1 MRETPQMQ
9 VWRGAF
15 GTEYTDRNILRPD
28 ELDAL
33 YQRRLGVS
41 RRAMNEQ
48 FLDDLPRALRI
59 LEVGSNV
66 GNQFLCLQA
75 MGFTHLCG
83 VELQRY
89 AVELS
94 KRYVHNVAVLQGSA
108 FDVPFKDA
116 SFDLVYTSG
125 VLIHLAPA
133 DIGGALREIYRCASR
148 YIWGL
153 EYFAPHYQEVEYRGH
168 QALLWKTDFAKLY
181 LDAFPDLRL
190 VKQRIFRELDGPNE
204 DIMFLL
210 EKPASGTSG

>member
-1 MRETPQMQ
+1 MHETPQMQ
-9 VWRGAF
+9 VWLGAF
-15 GTEYTDRNILRPD
+15 GKAYTDRNILTPD

-41 RRAMNEQ
+41 RRAMNEE
-48 FLDDLPRALRI
+48 FLGDLPRDMRI

-75 MGFTHLCG
+75 MGFSQLCG

-94 KRYVHNVAVLQGSA
+94 KRYVHNVDVLQGSA

-133 DIGGALREIYRCASR
+133 DIGGALREIYRCSRR

-153 EYFAPHYQEVEYRGH
+153 EYYARQYQEVEYRSNK
-168 QALLWKTDFAKLY
+168 ALLWKTDFAKLY
-181 LDAFPDLRL
+181 LETFPDLRL
-190 VKQRIFRELDGPNE
+190 VKQRIFPSVEGPNE

-210 EKPASGTSG
+210 EKPAPVT

>member
-15 GTEYTDRNILRPD
+15 GTEHTDRNILRPD

-125 VLIHLAPA
+125 VLIHLAPP

>member
-1 MRETPQMQ
+1 MQ
-9 VWRGAF
+9 VWVGAF
-15 GTEYTDRNILRPD
+15 GKAYTDRNILTPD

-41 RRAMNEQ
+41 RRAMNEE
-48 FLDDLPRALRI
+48 FLGDLPRDMRI

-75 MGFTHLCG
+75 MGFSQLCG

-94 KRYVHNVAVLQGSA
+94 KRYVHHVDGLQGSA

-133 DIGGALREIYRCASR
+133 DIGGALRVIYRCSRR

-153 EYFAPHYQEVEYRGH
+153 EYYARQYQEVEYRSNK
-168 QALLWKTDFAKLY
+168 ALLWKTDFAKLY
-181 LDAFPDLRL
+181 LETFPDLRL
-190 VKQRIFRELDGPNE
+190 VKQRIFPSVEGPNE

-210 EKPASGTSG
+210 EKPAPVT